1 MAIRGRH
8 LVAKGFVESSKRRN
22 GRYFGDVAKTPSS
35 SPPAS
40 KQRRAEESRLISAA
54 QAGDAAALRRL
65 LSMVSR
71 PAFRYGM
78 TFCRDR
84 EDAEEIAQDVLSSLV
99 RSLARY
105 RGDGTLSTWA
115 YSVARN
121 ACIRHRRRSRRAVA
135 SLAAWREENGAGPA
149 DRDPEADP
157 QGRLERREIRE
168 AVAAALR
175 SLPVSLR
182 EAVVLRDVEGLSARE
197 AATVL
202 RITERALKSRLH
214 RARLELRARLQPLV
228 TGEEVAPRARR
239 CPDIAHSWSLHL
251 EGEVS
256 AAVCARLENH
266 VRTCP
271 GCAAI
276 CRTMRATIR
285 HCRLLRARRLPPEA
299 KKALAVIVSA
309 SRTTSAARGWK

>member
-1 MAIRGRH
+1 M
-8 LVAKGFVESSKRRN
+8 AKGFVETSKRRN
-22 GRYFGDVAKTPSS
+22 GSYFGAGAKTPSL
-35 SPPAS
+35 PPQGS
-40 KQRRAEESRLISAA
+40 KQRHAEESRLISSA

-65 LSMVSR
+65 LSIVSR

-115 YSVARN
+115 FSVARN

-135 SLAAWREENGAGPA
+135 SLDAWRAEKGAEPA
-149 DRDPEADP
+149 DHDPDADP

-175 SLPVSLR
+175 LLPASLR

-214 RARLELRARLQPLV
+214 RARLELRTRLQPLV
-228 TGEEVAPRARR
+228 TGEEVSPRSRR
-239 CPDIAHSWSLHL
+239 CPDIARSWSLHL

-266 VRTCP
+266 VRACP
-271 GCAAI
+271 ECAAA

-285 HCRLLRARRLPPEA
+285 HCRLLRAKRLPLEA

-309 SRTTSAARGWK
+309 SRTSSAAKGWK